1 MFAAT
6 VDDAHAA
13 FRAMAGYDSRDPFS
27 RTVTCGPLGAMAS
40 TLRLG
45 IPRVEDLF
53 FDGDEASASAWVAA
67 LQVYKDLGARF
78 VEVDLTPFF
87 ETAKLLYEGPYV
99 AERYEAIRGF
109 IEERPDALLPVTR
122 KIISG
127 ATRFSAADAYA
138 ASYRLKEL
146 VRSTAGV
153 WSGIDALVVPTLPRP
168 YGVAELAADPIG
180 PNSKLG
186 TYTNFVNLLDLCAL
200 AVPGPF
206 RGDGFPAGTTLIAPR
221 GSDAAIA
228 SIGRTVHAAA
238 NVPLGATKSTI
249 PALAKLPVRAEPG
262 EFELCVVGAHLSG
275 MPLNK
280 ELQALGARLLRAADT
295 KESYRLYA
303 LPGGPPFKPG
313 LLRVAEGG
321 VAIET
326 EVWALTPKAFGR
338 FVAAIPSPLG
348 IGTLNLADGTH
359 PKGFLVEP
367 EALTGAKDVSNHGGW
382 RAYMASRG

>member
-1 MFAAT
+1 
-6 VDDAHAA
+6 
-13 FRAMAGYDSRDPFS
+13 
-27 RTVTCGPLGAMAS
+27 MAS

-180 PNSKLG
+180 PNSSS
-186 TYTNFVNLLDLCAL
+186 
-200 AVPGPF
+200 
-206 RGDGFPAGTTLIAPR
+206 APTR
-221 GSDAAIA
+221 TSSTC
-228 SIGRTVHAAA
+228 SI
-238 NVPLGATKSTI
+238 S
-249 PALAKLPVRAEPG
+249 
-262 EFELCVVGAHLSG
+262 
-275 MPLNK
+275 
-280 ELQALGARLLRAADT
+280 AR
-295 KESYRLYA
+295 S
-303 LPGGPPFKPG
+303 
-313 LLRVAEGG
+313 
-321 VAIET
+321 
-326 EVWALTPKAFGR
+326 
-338 FVAAIPSPLG
+338 PSPG
-348 IGTLNLADGTH
+348 RSVATAFPPARH
-359 PKGFLVEP
+359 
-367 EALTGAKDVSNHGGW
+367 
-382 RAYMASRG
+382 